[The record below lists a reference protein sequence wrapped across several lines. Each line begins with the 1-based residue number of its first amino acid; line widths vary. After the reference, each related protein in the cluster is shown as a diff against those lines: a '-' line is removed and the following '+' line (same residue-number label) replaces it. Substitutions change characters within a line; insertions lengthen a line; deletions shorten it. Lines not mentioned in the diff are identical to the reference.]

1 MIHHSSD
8 IAAALAV
15 SRARASL
22 RRGVRHGRG
31 RGGGGG
37 GVAAPFDFN
46 SISGLVTDL
55 DARDKS
61 AGAITDW
68 TDRKFGDVFTGT
80 ATRGTAINSL
90 PTVTFNGTTDILA
103 KAGGNYVRLSGATA
117 LTMVGSFVDTASAT
131 AAILELGAFASAG
144 SWLWYCTATQVIS
157 SSLGD
162 VGTTAGT
169 VTDTLATAAVW
180 SVRLDYGLATNE
192 NGNIRKNGTAQSVTN
207 SPNSNNAGSFLAS
220 TTFAIGARVG
230 PAIPWP
236 GSTNKIVI
244 YSRALTDGET
254 QQVERAVGVLSGISV
269 A

>member
-1 MIHHSSD
+1 MIYRDTD
-8 IAAALAV
+8 IAAAL
-15 SRARASL
+15 RARSAGSRRMSPRGG
-22 RRGVRHGRG
+22 RRGASS
-31 RGGGGG
+31 G
-37 GVAAPFDFN
+37 GVAGPFDFN

-55 DARDKS
+55 DARDKT

-90 PTVTFNGTTDILA
+90 PSVTFNGSSDILA
-103 KAGGNYVRLSGATA
+103 KSGGNYVRLSGATA

-144 SWLWYCTATQVIS
+144 SWLWYCTTTQVIS

-162 VGTTAGT
+162 VGTTAGA

-180 SVRLDYGLATNE
+180 SVRLDYGLSTNE

-207 SPNSNNAGSFLAS
+207 SPNSNNSGSFLAS

-230 PAIPWP
+230 PSIPWA

-244 YSRALTDGET
+244 YSRALSDGET
-254 QQVERAVGVLSGISV
+254 QQAERAVGVLSGISV